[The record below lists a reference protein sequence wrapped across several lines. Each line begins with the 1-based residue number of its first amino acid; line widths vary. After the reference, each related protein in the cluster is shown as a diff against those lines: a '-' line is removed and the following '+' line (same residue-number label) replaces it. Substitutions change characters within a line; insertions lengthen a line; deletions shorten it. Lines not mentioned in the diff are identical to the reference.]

1 MSRSPVGSR
10 LREPRLWLEKEKS
23 ASYFGR
29 SQAPRHQTLGIE
41 VQPALIARADRGIEQ
56 SPLIGVKRKLEMRML
71 ESEKDPA
78 CVKTSVSDP
87 QWIYSASYQHPRPK
101 VAFRGAHPN

>member
-1 MSRSPVGSR
+1 
-10 LREPRLWLEKEKS
+10 LWLEKEKS

-41 VQPALIARADRGIEQ
+41 VQPALIARADRVIEQ
-56 SPLIGVKRKLEMRML
+56 SRLIGVKRTLEMRML

-78 CVKTSVSDP
+78 CVKTSVSDS
-87 QWIYSASYQHPRPK
+87 QWIYSASLSTPATQGGLQGRSS
-101 VAFRGAHPN
+101 